1 MSEGP
6 RRWRYSSVGAIIAR
20 RDFDV
25 KQIAEWGMFSG
36 ATRAD
41 VERIV
46 RRALKDMVIK
56 GGEHL
61 ETARGRENA
70 GSGKR
75 RNLERCTNRSVIPQV
90 GSGKI
95 GTLA

>member
-1 MSEGP
+1 
-6 RRWRYSSVGAIIAR
+6 
-20 RDFDV
+20 
-25 KQIAEWGMFSG
+25 MFSG

-56 GGEHL
+56 GGELRLNVEHL
-61 ETARGRENA
+61 ETARRRENS

-75 RNLERCTNRSVIPQV
+75 RSLERCTNRSVTPRV

-95 GTLA
+95 GTLD